1 MYPFYDKFDNGFVYR
16 GTCSLYRDYYDYPY
30 EEDEDEEEDKAPEDY
45 DDDYIEGYR
54 PCSSFYHFNF
64 GMR

>member
-30 EEDEDEEEDKAPEDY
+30 EEEEEEEDKAPEDY
-45 DDDYIEGYR
+45 DDDVIEGGYY
-54 PCSSFYHFNF
+54 SFNLVKFL
-64 GMR
+64 MR